1 MLNPVPPPTLTH
13 ILFPSDL
20 SEASLAAFPHA
31 LSLAALFSAR
41 VTLLH
46 TYELLSATNAS
57 YYDLAFANTLKE
69 LEMSL
74 QTKARLHLGRFSD
87 KLKSAR
93 IPHEMQLMRGYAGEC
108 ITELAQQQHCDLI
121 VMGSRGLGAV
131 NSFLLGSTSS
141 YVLNHAACPVMIVP
155 FRHV

>member
-1 MLNPVPPPTLTH
+1 MHSPVQPQPVSH

-31 LSLAALFSAR
+31 LSLAVLFSAR

-57 YYDLAFANTLKE
+57 YYDLSYTSTLKE

-74 QTKARLHLGRFSD
+74 EEKARLHLGRFSD
-87 KLKSAR
+87 KLTSAH
-93 IPHEMQLMRGYAGEC
+93 IAHEMQLMRGYAGEC
-108 ITELAQQQHCDLI
+108 ITELAQQQQCDLI
-121 VMGSRGLGAV
+121 VMGSRGRGV
-131 NSFLLGSTSS
+131 VSSFLLGSTSH
-141 YVLNHAACPVMIVP
+141 YVLNHAPCPVMIIPV
-155 FRHV
+155 RHA